1 MDGGLWG
8 WVDERDG
15 LDRGFMRSI
24 FSWWRRWVRRLLG
37 FVLLGGCLRL
47 GWGGEVLTVL
57 FKIQEGVAEL
67 PIEGGLVAAEEF
79 EAIDVEAIG

>member
-1 MDGGLWG
+1 M
-8 WVDERDG
+8 
-15 LDRGFMRSI
+15 
-24 FSWWRRWVRRLLG
+24 
-37 FVLLGGCLRL
+37 

-67 PIEGGLVAAEEF
+67 AIEGGLVAAEEF